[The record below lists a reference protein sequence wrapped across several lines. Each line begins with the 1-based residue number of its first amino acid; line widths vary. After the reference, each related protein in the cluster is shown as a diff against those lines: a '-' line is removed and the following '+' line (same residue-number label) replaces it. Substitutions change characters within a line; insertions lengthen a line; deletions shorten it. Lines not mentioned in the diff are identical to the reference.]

1 MLTGEKYLVFQGGF
15 GISETIFVQDFL
27 SFPSVLMR
35 ACSPPVYQLFNS
47 VFSIMKYLNKIALIT
62 LPVIILFTYETS
74 GQPGSTGF
82 ISPEVK
88 SDRTVTFR
96 FLAPGAKEV
105 KLSTQFIAGQ
115 QNMLKD
121 DKGLWSITLGPV
133 EPDIYPYCF
142 VADGIQVADPRNSWI
157 FPNEGFQNSLVE
169 IPAEN
174 PQVYTMQNV
183 PHGTVS
189 YRYYYSEELG
199 TRPLVIYTP
208 PGYEQS
214 LSEKYPVFFLLHG
227 TTDTEETW
235 TRVGRAN
242 IILDNLIAQGKA
254 KPMIVVM
261 PYGRAFPVIS
271 KGSGSLRNWDN
282 LQEFQK
288 DFKNYILPYVEK
300 NYRVRTDREGR
311 AIAGF
316 SGGGGTSLYI
326 GLGNPD
332 LFAYVCGYAPG
343 MRKEEFDRNNA
354 VPFANPELTNSRLK
368 LFWLGCGNEDGLF
381 SVLQEYTKVLDEKKI
396 RYQTFIT
403 SGGHTWM
410 NCKKFLNETAQLL
423 FK

>member
-1 MLTGEKYLVFQGGF
+1 
-15 GISETIFVQDFL
+15 
-27 SFPSVLMR
+27 
-35 ACSPPVYQLFNS
+35 
-47 VFSIMKYLNKIALIT
+47 MKYLSKVVFAAL
-62 LPVIILFTYETS
+62 LAVVLFPFETS
-74 GQPGSTGF
+74 GQPGGPEF
-82 ISPEVK
+82 ISAEVLK
-88 SDRTVTFR
+88 DRTVIFR
-96 FLAPGAKEV
+96 FMAPNAKEV
-105 KLSTQFIAGQ
+105 KLSTQFISGQ
-115 QNMLKD
+115 QNMTKD
-121 DKGLWSITLGPV
+121 DKGIWSITLGPV

-142 VADGIQVADPRNSWI
+142 IVDGIQVADPRNSWI
-157 FPNEGFQNSLVE
+157 FPNEGFQNSLIE
-169 IPAEN
+169 IPADTA
-174 PQVYTMQNV
+174 QIYTVQNV

-189 YRYYYSEELG
+189 YRYYYSDELG
-199 TRPLVIYTP
+199 TRSLLIYTP

-214 LSEKYPVFFLLHG
+214 LNESYPVFFLLHG

-271 KGSGSLRNWDN
+271 KESGSLRNWEN

-288 DFKNYILPYVEK
+288 DFKNCILPFVEK

-343 MRKEEFDRNNA
+343 MRREEFDRNNA
-354 VPFANPELTNSRLK
+354 VPFADPELTNSRLK
-368 LFWLGCGNEDGLF
+368 LFWLGCGKEDGLYGVF
-381 SVLQEYTKVLDEKKI
+381 QEYLQVLDQKNI
-396 RYQTFIT
+396 RHQTFVT
-403 SGGHTWM
+403 TGGHTWM
-410 NCKKFLNETAQLL
+410 NCRKFLTETAQLL
-423 FK
+423 FR